1 MHVDGTS
8 FLFRVQ
14 LLLDT
19 QGKFVA
25 LKGKFH
31 GSGIGK
37 MEVNKQDFLQ
47 VFQGSGIEKMG
58 GYFNECQP
66 AF

>member
-1 MHVDGTS
+1 MEVNKQH
-8 FLFRVQ
+8 FLQVFQ
-14 LLLDT
+14 
-19 QGKFVA
+19 
-25 LKGKFH
+25 
-31 GSGIGK
+31 GSGIWK